1 MNFFGMGGME
11 ILVVMLV
18 AFIFLGP
25 ERMVDA
31 ARFLGKM
38 VGEARRMSAEFRDI
52 VLEEPELDQPTA
64 GTVRRTGNE
73 VRVADSRP
81 DSTPDQ
87 LATGSDD
94 ASDDDDGPV
103 AFRCGSVAEAP
114 VAKAQESAEP
124 KREQDQG

>member
-1 MNFFGMGGME
+1 MNFFGMGAME

-52 VLEEPELDQPTA
+52 VLEEQELDQPTA
-64 GTVRRTGNE
+64 GTVRRIGNE
-73 VRVADSRP
+73 VRVADSRA

-87 LATGSDD
+87 LATASDD
-94 ASDDDDGPV
+94 ASDDDNGPV
-103 AFRCGSVAEAP
+103 AFRSGSVAETP
-114 VAKAQESAEP
+114 VAKAQESVEP
-124 KREQDQG
+124 NREQDQG